1 MTIFQEMRLGDL
13 EGAYIIR
20 KGFPTQ
26 RTTSHG
32 GVPVL
37 SLAAIRNDSPPKHF
51 ADWEDIHDL
60 GLELAQPADVLIAIE
75 GGTVGEVIVVPPA
88 IYKFIPSQQVA
99 TLRVVDRTALDPW
112 YLGAWLASTPGRE
125 EITRLARGAG
135 IQRIP
140 IRELSS
146 LVVRIPP
153 IADQEEIG
161 ERFFAFEDAIRS
173 HRAVTSSLQEL
184 RDLDLVVAFADDGR

>member
-20 KGFPTQ
+20 RGFPTQ
-26 RTTSHG
+26 RATSHG
-32 GVPVL
+32 PVPVL

-75 GGTVGEVIVVPPA
+75 GGTVGEVLVLPPD
-88 IYKFIPSQQVA
+88 INTFIPSQQVA
-99 TLRVVDRTALDPW
+99 TLRVVDRAALDPW
-112 YLGAWLASTPGRE
+112 YLGAWLTGTPGRE
-125 EITRLARGAG
+125 EITRLARGSG

-146 LVVRIPP
+146 LVVKIPP
-153 IADQEEIG
+153 IADQREIG
-161 ERFFAFEDAIRS
+161 ERFFAFEEAIRS
-173 HRAVTSSLQEL
+173 HRAVTSCLQEL
-184 RDLDLVVAFADDGR
+184 RDLDLGVAFADDGR